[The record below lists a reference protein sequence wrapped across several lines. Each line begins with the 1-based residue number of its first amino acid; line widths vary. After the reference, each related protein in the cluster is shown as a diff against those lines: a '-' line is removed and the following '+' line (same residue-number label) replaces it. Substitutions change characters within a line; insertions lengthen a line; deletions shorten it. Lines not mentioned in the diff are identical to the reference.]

1 MKFYFAPMEGVT
13 GYVYRNIHHSYFPK
27 IDKYFTPF
35 IVANQSTSFKTR
47 ELRDI
52 LPEHNEGMYV
62 VPQILTNNANDFI
75 QTSKKIKEF
84 GYEEINLNLGCPSGT
99 VVAKGKGSGFL
110 AQKEELDKFL
120 DCIFTAGITK
130 ISVKTRLGID
140 QPELFYDLIEIY
152 NKYPME
158 ELIIHPRVQK
168 DFYKNKPNLEVFAD
182 VIKLSKN
189 KICYNGDIFTLKDY
203 QSFTTAFPTIDR
215 LMLGRGIIANP
226 SFTYEITEGTR
237 LKKEILKEFHDRLV
251 VEYRTILSGDR
262 DVLFKMKEVWHYW
275 SCMFTN
281 YEKYAK
287 KIRKSERFSDYRNA
301 VQRLFSEQE
310 IREGAGFVTSL

>member
-13 GYVYRNIHHSYFPK
+13 GYIYRNIHQSYFPK
-27 IDKYFTPF
+27 VDKYFTPF

-47 ELRDI
+47 ELQDI
-52 LPEHNEGMYV
+52 KPEHNQGMKV

-84 GYEEINLNLGCPSGT
+84 GYDEINLNLGCPSGT
-99 VVAKGKGSGFL
+99 VVAKNKGSGFL
-110 AQKEELDKFL
+110 SQKEELNNFL
-120 DCIFTAGITK
+120 ETVFSAGVTK

-140 QPELFYDLIEIY
+140 DPELFYDLIEIY
-152 NKYPME
+152 NRYPME

-168 DFYKNKPNLEVFAD
+168 DFYKNKPNLTVFAD
-182 VIKLSKN
+182 ALKLSKN
-189 KICYNGDIFTLKDY
+189 NICYNGDIFTADDY
-203 QSFTTAFPTIDR
+203 QKFVNTFPEVKSI
-215 LMLGRGIIANP
+215 MLGRGLIANP
-226 SFTYEITEGTR
+226 CFINEITEGTV

-251 VEYRTILSGDR
+251 ADYRKILSGDR

-275 SCMFTN
+275 SCMFTD

-287 KIRKSERFSDYRNA
+287 KIRKAERFSDYEKA
-301 VQRLFSEQE
+301 VETLFLEQE
-310 IREGAGFVTSL
+310 IRKGAGFIS